1 MAADKC
7 FGFVFLSSLK
17 ILASWPLLPLSS
29 FLPSRDAERSRTLPS
44 SKAGGFS
51 SFYGF
56 IWFSN
61 PSSVSGTLPHLHIP
75 VTRLQPPHLRSGV
88 PMAST
93 IAALAHA
100 HSRHSALGTGC
111 PRRCLSESCSAS
123 RVRRARSRRARGGAC
138 RVVAS
143 ERAQLAVIG
152 RPPRQLAQ
160 PSSMDARVRC
170 FCGGGELNAT
180 LSFPLQ
186 YGFHPPPAGRQS
198 SDSCA

>member
-1 MAADKC
+1 MFWLC
-7 FGFVFLSSLK
+7 
-17 ILASWPLLPLSS
+17 ILAKSQNPGVLALAALVIIP
-29 FLPSRDAERSRTLPS
+29 LPSRDAERSRTLPS

-100 HSRHSALGTGC
+100 HSARGTGYTSGWC
-111 PRRCLSESCSAS
+111 QSESCRAS

-138 RVVAS
+138 RVVARKLRG
-143 ERAQLAVIG
+143 EIKFAC
-152 RPPRQLAQ
+152 RPKNQECEAKL
-160 PSSMDARVRC
+160 
-170 FCGGGELNAT
+170 
-180 LSFPLQ
+180 
-186 YGFHPPPAGRQS
+186 
-198 SDSCA
+198 

>member
-1 MAADKC
+1 MFWLCILVKSQNPGVLALAAL
-7 FGFVFLSSLK
+7 V
-17 ILASWPLLPLSS
+17 IIP
-29 FLPSRDAERSRTLPS
+29 LPSRDAERSRTLPS

-100 HSRHSALGTGC
+100 HSRHSALGAPGVRGGGVC
-111 PRRCLSESCSAS
+111 PS
-123 RVRRARSRRARGGAC
+123 RVAPLSREARTLEAGAWRRVSRRG
-138 RVVAS
+138 
-143 ERAQLAVIG
+143 
-152 RPPRQLAQ
+152 
-160 PSSMDARVRC
+160 
-170 FCGGGELNAT
+170 
-180 LSFPLQ
+180 
-186 YGFHPPPAGRQS
+186 
-198 SDSCA
+198 